1 VGLFVLE
8 THLFVLSLLLHH
20 EGACSTTGSALFCS
34 KQKNATRKHP
44 EINEGN
50 MALRLI
56 KIGSSGFNLD
66 AVAGW
71 RYQAH
76 PEFPNDRALYLYLS
90 LVLRTAVFRAVRSG
104 CIGAITNS
112 LSTKDCSSKR

>member
-1 VGLFVLE
+1 
-8 THLFVLSLLLHH
+8 
-20 EGACSTTGSALFCS
+20 
-34 KQKNATRKHP
+34 
-44 EINEGN
+44 

-56 KIGSSGFNLD
+56 KIGSSGLNLD

-90 LVLRTAVFRAVRSG
+90 LVLQTAVFRAVRSG
-104 CIGAITNS
+104 CSGAIANS
-112 LSTKDCSSKR
+112 FFTKNCSYKC